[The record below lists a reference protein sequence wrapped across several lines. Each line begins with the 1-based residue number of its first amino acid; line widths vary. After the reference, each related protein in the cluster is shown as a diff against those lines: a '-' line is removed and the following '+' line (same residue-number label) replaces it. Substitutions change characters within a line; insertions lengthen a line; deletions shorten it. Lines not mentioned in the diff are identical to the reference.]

1 MGAATIRRAPCRNLK
16 ETMDLQNSFFPA
28 TRSDLDAMFNDVVLF
43 AEGSKVPLGFGYL
56 GCDGQVLSDRPVEL
70 WITCRMTH
78 VFSLAAMKGL
88 PGAAALARHGVHC
101 LASYFEDPIYGGW
114 FSAIEQR
121 LGEDGN
127 AVPLDGPKE
136 AYAHAFV
143 ILASNSAAEAGIE
156 GAAELLERALA
167 DQKVHW
173 WREEDGHVV
182 EAWNRSFT
190 ECEDYRGIN
199 SNMHTVEA
207 YLAAADSTGNEEL
220 ATNALRVCSF
230 VFRQARAH
238 SWRIPEHYDTEWLTI
253 PTYNLDDPAH
263 PFRPFGVTPGHG
275 LEWSRLMLHARGTAK
290 SFGWEAPAWLFEGA
304 VNLFNR
310 AVADAWG
317 IGGRP
322 GFIYTTDLNGRPVVE
337 ARMHWVAAEG
347 IGAAVV
353 LQKVLDEEAGTLPTY
368 LDNSFVRDRLARNLQ
383 AWWDYYLECYL
394 DSPGAWFHELDRANQ
409 VSTRTWDG
417 KPDAYHVSQML
428 LLPGLPS
435 SPTFAAAI
443 RAQVEASTAAEG

>member
-1 MGAATIRRAPCRNLK
+1 MK
-16 ETMDLQNSFFPA
+16 EEMDRQQLPFPA
-28 TRSDLDAMFNDVVLF
+28 SRSDLDAMFADVVRF
-43 AEGSKVPLGFGYL
+43 AEGSRVPLGFGYMA
-56 GCDGQVLSDRPVEL
+56 GDGQAMLDRPIEL

-88 PGAAALARHGVHC
+88 PGASDLAHHGIHC
-101 LASYFEDPIYGGW
+101 LTNYFLDPVYGGW
-114 FSAIEQR
+114 FSAIEQQ
-121 LGEDGN
+121 LDEGGEV
-127 AVPLDGPKE
+127 VPVDGPKE

-143 ILASNSAAEAGIE
+143 ILASNSAAEAGVE
-156 GAAELLERALA
+156 GASELLDLALA
-167 DQKVHW
+167 DQQDHW
-173 WREEDGHVV
+173 WKEEEGHVV

-220 ATNALRVCSF
+220 AANALQVCSF

-253 PTYNLDDPAH
+253 PTYNLDEPAH

-275 LEWSRLMLHARGTAK
+275 LEWSRLMLHARGTAA
-290 SFGWEAPAWLFEGA
+290 SLGWEVPAWLLEGA

-317 IGGRP
+317 IGGKP
-322 GFIYTTDLNGRPVVE
+322 GFIYTTDLNGQPVVE
-337 ARMHWVAAEG
+337 ARMHWVAAEA

-353 LQKVLDEEAGTLPTY
+353 LQKVLEEEAGALPTY
-368 LDNSFVRDRLARNLQ
+368 LDNSFVRDRLTSDLQ
-383 AWWDYYLECYL
+383 TWWDYYVDHYLE
-394 DSPGAWFHELDRANQ
+394 SPGAWFHELDRDNQ
-409 VSTRTWDG
+409 VSTQTWDG
-417 KPDAYHVSQML
+417 KPDAYHVAQML
-428 LLPGLPS
+428 LLPGLKS
-435 SPTFAAAI
+435 TPTFAAAV
-443 RAQVEASTAAEG
+443 RAESNVSTDPKG